1 MIGRCFILKRLKI
14 VLIAF
19 AASAAILTA
28 KLALLINDSEIAAV
42 SAGKGT
48 YTLKCVGE
56 YAGIY
61 DCNMEP
67 LVNRSEKY
75 EAVVIPNHISSIR
88 IQPYVTDMERYYNG
102 LESGLPFLCGVSSEA
117 ADFDEAV
124 VFRSAVR
131 TDSEQLA
138 NHIIGYTSDGMGMCG
153 IEKAYNDFLRSSHS
167 DNSVTLYI
175 DAMGEVLNGLEGQ
188 TVFADTLKS
197 GVVTTLDKNV
207 QRICEEAARENGL
220 TKGAVVVMDVKSG
233 EIKAMASFPDFDPS
247 NVAAYVDSPDSPL
260 INRALSAYSVGSI
273 FKLVTASAAL
283 EQGISPEYSYTC
295 EGSINVYGQIF
306 NCHKWGGHGEID
318 MQTAM
323 VKSCNTYFI
332 ALSEYLDKEKYIQ
345 TAKDLGFGQETT
357 LCGDIV
363 SAAGALQTVRD
374 IEVPAERANM
384 SFGQGKLTATPL
396 QICRMTA
403 AIANN
408 GVINE
413 PTLIRGICGND
424 GNVEYCDIVA
434 GKRVLSYETV
444 KKLKRFMYYTVRA
457 DNSMSEPEKV
467 SAAGKT
473 STAQTG
479 NFDIYGNETLNC
491 WFTGYFPFY
500 NPQYAVTVISE
511 GGVSGNITCG
521 PIFKQIA
528 DDVTEY
534 EKSRQDTERYSY
546 PIS

>member
-1 MIGRCFILKRLKI
+1 MKRLKA
-14 VLIAF
+14 VLTV
-19 AASAAILTA
+19 SAAA
-28 KLALLINDSEIAAV
+28 AVCLAARLGFLITDSEIAAV

-48 YTLKCVGE
+48 YTLKSAGE

-67 LVNRSEKY
+67 LVNCSEKY
-75 EAVVIPNHISSIR
+75 EAVIIPNHISSIR

-102 LESGLPFLCGVSSEA
+102 LESRLPFLCGVSSEA

-138 NHIIGYTSDGMGMCG
+138 NHIIGYTSDGVGMCG

-175 DAMGEVLNGLEGQ
+175 DAVGEVLNGLEGR
-188 TVFADTLKS
+188 TAFADTLKS
-197 GVVTTLDKNV
+197 GVITTLDKNI
-207 QRICEEAARENGL
+207 QQICEKAARENSL
-220 TKGAVVVMDVKSG
+220 TKGAVVVMDISSG
-233 EIKAMASFPDFDPS
+233 EIRAIASFPDFDPT
-247 NVAAYVDSPDSPL
+247 NVAAYMDSPDSPL

-295 EGSINVYGQIF
+295 EGSIDVYGQIF

-345 TAKDLGFGQETT
+345 TARDLGFGQAAE
-357 LCGDIV
+357 LCADIV
-363 SAAGALQTVRD
+363 SAAGTLQTVQD

-413 PTLIRGICGND
+413 PSLIKGVRDNE
-424 GNVEYCDIVA
+424 GNVEYSDIVA

-457 DNSMSEPEKV
+457 DNSMSKPEKV

-479 NFDIYGNETLNC
+479 SFDGDGNEILNC
-491 WFTGYFPFY
+491 WFTGYFPFH
-500 NPQYAVTVISE
+500 NPKYAVTVISE
-511 GGVSGNITCG
+511 GGISGNITCG

-528 DDVTEY
+528 DEITEY
-534 EKSRQDTERYSY
+534 EKHYS
-546 PIS
+546 